1 MLETRDFVLRFDPRN
16 RHRETKLVATDPIEI
31 ITPAP
36 QWSYGAW
43 ISGGTPADRTVP
55 ASALIVKARIE
66 VRAGHVGVGWTRLD
80 QDEFVVEKYV
90 SGPGIQT
97 VSLRVPIDTAPGRLM
112 FRNASPSGP
121 SHLIVHE
128 WAAAPDR
135 PRPYPVTIDHREMPA
150 GAAADTGIVFE
161 DELARSINGAR
172 LDFLASLDLPL
183 RGKRVLDVGCGVGH
197 HTAFYTA
204 AGADVVGLDGRPE
217 NIAAMARLYPGVMG
231 VVGDVQSTDLTQ
243 FGAFDVV
250 HCFGLLYHLDSPVA
264 ALRRLAA
271 VCREHLIIETMVADG
286 AAPVMVLADESGSAN
301 QALAGL
307 GCRPTPSFIAMA
319 LDRIGFAHIYGTT
332 APPRHPDFL
341 FEWRDSLNISRDG
354 HNLRCV
360 FVASRVALSCA
371 HLVEL
376 VPGD

>member
-1 MLETRDFVLRFDPRN
+1 MLETRDFVLQFDPRN
-16 RHRETKLVATDPIEI
+16 RHRDTRLVATDPIEI
-31 ITPAP
+31 ITPHP

-43 ISGGTPADRTVP
+43 ISGGTPAAATP
-55 ASALIVKARIE
+55 SASALLVKARVE
-66 VRAGHVGVGWTRLD
+66 VRAGQVGVGWTRSD

-90 SGPGIQT
+90 SGPAIQT
-97 VSLRVPIDTAPGRLM
+97 VSLRVPLDAAPGRLM

-128 WAAAPDR
+128 WSAVPDS
-135 PRPYPVTIDHREMPA
+135 PRPYPVTLDHREMPA
-150 GAAADTGIVFE
+150 GGAADTGTVFE
-161 DELARSINGAR
+161 DELARSINRAR

-183 RGKRVLDVGCGVGH
+183 GGKRVLDVGCGVGH

-217 NIAAMARLYPGVMG
+217 NVAAMARLYPSVTG

-243 FGAFDVV
+243 FGLFDVV

-264 ALRRLAA
+264 ALRRLAE
-271 VCREHLIIETMVADG
+271 VCREHLIIETMVCDA

-307 GCRPTPSFIAMA
+307 GCRPSPSFIAMA

-332 APPRHPDFL
+332 VPPQHADFL
-341 FEWRDSLNISRDG
+341 FEWRNSLDISRDG

-360 FVASRVALSCA
+360 FVASRVPLACT
-371 HLVEL
+371 HLVDL
-376 VPGD
+376 VPRD